1 MRASRG
7 RARQVLSYLAMFAT
21 LVGFARAAFPVRPHG
36 NGRATFTI
44 AADDSSPT
52 VNTARLP
59 RTSFRRAALV
69 LGPAL
74 PDLADVMTPSGD
86 ENARRFERGWL
97 FPKSIAPTPPFR
109 PPRRV

>member
-7 RARQVLSYLAMFAT
+7 RARQVLSYLSMFAT
-21 LVGFARAAFPVRPHG
+21 LVGFARAAFPVHPHA
-36 NGRATFTI
+36 NSRTAYTI
-44 AADDSSPT
+44 VADDSSPT

-59 RTSFRRAALV
+59 RTGFRRAALI

-74 PDLADVMTPSGD
+74 PDLAEALTPSGD
-86 ENARRFERGWL
+86 ENARRFERGRL